1 MFGYIVVHQ
10 PELKV
15 REYETY
21 RAAYCGLCRSLKNR
35 HGRLGQM
42 TLSFDMTFLA
52 LLLSGLYEP
61 ETVSGC
67 GRCLAHPMQKHHYLS
82 NPCYDYAADM
92 NLLLTYYK
100 CLDDWQ
106 DEHQWLKRGYAGLL
120 KSAYAK
126 VKTRLPRQCEMIQV
140 CMQDL
145 NRIENAKGSPDEATQ
160 AFGRLMGECFVESED
175 LWSGML
181 RQMGSQ
187 LGHFIYLMDAFMDYD
202 EDIKKGTYNPLVV
215 LGAKPHQLP
224 EALNI
229 YMGMAA
235 DVFERLP
242 LVQDL
247 HLLRSIVYNGVWQ
260 KYQARLAKQ
269 ERSGSGG

>member
-1 MFGYIVVHQ
+1 MFGYMIANPNDLNEAEKQ
-10 PELKV
+10 RYNEI
-15 REYETY
+15 
-21 RAAYCGLCRSLKNR
+21 YCGLCY
-35 HGRLGQM
+35 RLGKQHGQLARLGV
-42 TLSFDMTFLA
+42 TYDLTFLI
-52 LLLSGLYEP
+52 LLLASLYEP
-61 ETVSGC
+61 AEKQGTLHC
-67 GRCLAHPMQKHHYLS
+67 PAHPVHKHPYTV
-82 NPCYDYAADM
+82 NRFTDYAAD
-92 NLLLTYYK
+92 LTIALTYYK

-126 VKTRLPRQCEMIQV
+126 VKTRLPRQCEMIQA

>member
-1 MFGYIVVHQ
+1 MFGYMIANPNDLNEAEKQ
-10 PELKV
+10 RYNEI
-15 REYETY
+15 
-21 RAAYCGLCRSLKNR
+21 YCGLCY
-35 HGRLGQM
+35 RLGKQHGQLARLGV
-42 TLSFDMTFLA
+42 TYDLTFLI
-52 LLLSGLYEP
+52 LLLASLYEP
-61 ETVSGC
+61 AEKQGTLHC
-67 GRCLAHPMQKHHYLS
+67 PAHPVHKHPYTV
-82 NPCYDYAADM
+82 NRFTDYAAD
-92 NLLLTYYK
+92 LTIALTYYK

-126 VKTRLPRQCEMIQV
+126 VKTRLPRQCEMIQA

-160 AFGRLMGECFVESED
+160 AFGRLMGECFVESDD

-181 RQMGSQ
+181 RQLGSQ

-202 EDIKKGTYNPLVV
+202 EDIKKGTYNPLMV

>member
-1 MFGYIVVHQ
+1 MFGYMIANPNDLNEAEKQ
-10 PELKV
+10 RYNEI
-15 REYETY
+15 
-21 RAAYCGLCRSLKNR
+21 YCGLCY
-35 HGRLGQM
+35 RLGKQHGQLARLGV
-42 TLSFDMTFLA
+42 TYDLTFLI
-52 LLLSGLYEP
+52 LLLASLYEP
-61 ETVSGC
+61 AEKQGTLHC
-67 GRCLAHPMQKHHYLS
+67 PAHPVHKHPYTV
-82 NPCYDYAADM
+82 NRFTDYAAD
-92 NLLLTYYK
+92 LTIALTYYK

-126 VKTRLPRQCEMIQV
+126 VKTRLPRQCEMIQA

-202 EDIKKGTYNPLVV
+202 EDIKKGTYNPLVF

>member
-1 MFGYIVVHQ
+1 MFGYMIANPNDLNEAEKQ
-10 PELKV
+10 
-15 REYETY
+15 RYNGI
-21 RAAYCGLCRSLKNR
+21 YCGLCY
-35 HGRLGQM
+35 RLGKQHGQLARLGV
-42 TLSFDMTFLA
+42 TYDLTFLI
-52 LLLSGLYEP
+52 LLLASLYEP
-61 ETVSGC
+61 AEKQGTLHC
-67 GRCLAHPMQKHHYLS
+67 PAHPVHKHPYTV
-82 NPCYDYAADM
+82 NRFTDYAAD
-92 NLLLTYYK
+92 LTIALTYYK

-126 VKTRLPRQCEMIQV
+126 VKTRLPRQCEMIQA

-181 RQMGSQ
+181 RQLGSQ

>member
-1 MFGYIVVHQ
+1 MFGYMIANPNDLNEAEKQ
-10 PELKV
+10 RYNEI
-15 REYETY
+15 
-21 RAAYCGLCRSLKNR
+21 YCGLCY
-35 HGRLGQM
+35 RLGKQHGQLARLGV
-42 TLSFDMTFLA
+42 TYDLTFLI
-52 LLLSGLYEP
+52 LLLASLYEP
-61 ETVSGC
+61 AEKQGTLHC
-67 GRCLAHPMQKHHYLS
+67 PAHPVHKHPYTV
-82 NPCYDYAADM
+82 NRFTDYAAD
-92 NLLLTYYK
+92 LTIALTYYK

-126 VKTRLPRQCEMIQV
+126 VKTRLPRQCEMIQA

-160 AFGRLMGECFVESED
+160 AFGRLMGECFVESDD

-187 LGHFIYLMDAFMDYD
+187 LGHFIYLMDALMDYD

-260 KYQARLAKQ
+260 KYQSRLAKQ

>member
-1 MFGYIVVHQ
+1 MFGYMIANPNDLNEAEKQ
-10 PELKV
+10 RYNEI
-15 REYETY
+15 
-21 RAAYCGLCRSLKNR
+21 YCGLCY
-35 HGRLGQM
+35 RLGKQHGQLARLGV
-42 TLSFDMTFLA
+42 TYDLTFLI
-52 LLLSGLYEP
+52 LLLASLYEP
-61 ETVSGC
+61 AEKQGTLHC
-67 GRCLAHPMQKHHYLS
+67 PAHPVHKHPYTV
-82 NPCYDYAADM
+82 NRFTDYAAD
-92 NLLLTYYK
+92 LTIALTYYK

-126 VKTRLPRQCEMIQV
+126 VKTRLPRQCEMIQA

-160 AFGRLMGECFVESED
+160 AFGRLMGECFVESDD

-187 LGHFIYLMDAFMDYD
+187 LGHFIYLMDALMDYD

-247 HLLRSIVYNGVWQ
+247 NLLRSIVYNGVWQ

>member
-1 MFGYIVVHQ
+1 MFGYMIANPNDLNEAEKQ
-10 PELKV
+10 RYNEI
-15 REYETY
+15 
-21 RAAYCGLCRSLKNR
+21 YCGLCY
-35 HGRLGQM
+35 RLGKQHGQLARLGV
-42 TLSFDMTFLA
+42 TYDLTFLI
-52 LLLSGLYEP
+52 LLLASLYEP
-61 ETVSGC
+61 AEKQGTLHC
-67 GRCLAHPMQKHHYLS
+67 PAHPVHKHPYTV
-82 NPCYDYAADM
+82 NRFTDYAAD
-92 NLLLTYYK
+92 LTIALTYYK

-126 VKTRLPRQCEMIQV
+126 VKTRLPRQCEMIQA

-160 AFGRLMGECFVESED
+160 AFGRLMGECFVESDD

>member
-1 MFGYIVVHQ
+1 MFGYMIANPNDLNEAEKQ
-10 PELKV
+10 RYNEI
-15 REYETY
+15 
-21 RAAYCGLCRSLKNR
+21 YCGLCY
-35 HGRLGQM
+35 RLGKQHGQLARLGV
-42 TLSFDMTFLA
+42 TYDLTFLI
-52 LLLSGLYEP
+52 LLLASLYEP
-61 ETVSGC
+61 AEKQGTLHC
-67 GRCLAHPMQKHHYLS
+67 PAHPVHKHPYTV
-82 NPCYDYAADM
+82 NRFTDYAAD
-92 NLLLTYYK
+92 LTIALTYYK

-126 VKTRLPRQCEMIQV
+126 VKTRLPRQCEMIQA
-140 CMQDL
+140 CMQYL

-160 AFGRLMGECFVESED
+160 AFGRLMGECFVESDD

-187 LGHFIYLMDAFMDYD
+187 LGHFIYLMDALMDYD

>member
-1 MFGYIVVHQ
+1 MFGYMIAN
-10 PELKV
+10 PNDLN
-15 REYETY
+15 ETEKQRY
-21 RAAYCGLCRSLKNR
+21 NEIYCGLCY
-35 HGRLGQM
+35 RLGKQHGQLARLGV
-42 TLSFDMTFLA
+42 TYDLTFLI
-52 LLLSGLYEP
+52 LLLASLYEP
-61 ETVSGC
+61 AEKQGTLHC
-67 GRCLAHPMQKHHYLS
+67 PAHPVHKHPYTV
-82 NPCYDYAADM
+82 NRFTDYAAD
-92 NLLLTYYK
+92 LTIALTYYK

-126 VKTRLPRQCEMIQV
+126 VKTRLPRQCEMIQA

-160 AFGRLMGECFVESED
+160 AFGRLMGECFVESDD

-187 LGHFIYLMDAFMDYD
+187 LGHFIYLMDALMDYD

>member
-1 MFGYIVVHQ
+1 MFGYMIANPNDLNEAEKQ
-10 PELKV
+10 RYNEI
-15 REYETY
+15 
-21 RAAYCGLCRSLKNR
+21 YCGLCY
-35 HGRLGQM
+35 RLGKQHGQLARLGV
-42 TLSFDMTFLA
+42 TYDLTFLI
-52 LLLSGLYEP
+52 LLLASLYEP
-61 ETVSGC
+61 AEKQGTLHC
-67 GRCLAHPMQKHHYLS
+67 PAHPVHKHPYTV
-82 NPCYDYAADM
+82 NRFTDYAAD
-92 NLLLTYYK
+92 LTIALTYYK

-126 VKTRLPRQCEMIQV
+126 VKTRLPRQCEMIQA

-187 LGHFIYLMDAFMDYD
+187 LGHFIYLMDALMDYD

>member
-1 MFGYIVVHQ
+1 MFGYMIANPNDLNEAEKQ
-10 PELKV
+10 RYNEI
-15 REYETY
+15 
-21 RAAYCGLCRSLKNR
+21 YCGLCY
-35 HGRLGQM
+35 RLGKQHGQLARLGV
-42 TLSFDMTFLA
+42 TYDLTFLI
-52 LLLSGLYEP
+52 LLLASLYEP
-61 ETVSGC
+61 AEKQGTLHC
-67 GRCLAHPMQKHHYLS
+67 PAHPVHKHPYTV
-82 NPCYDYAADM
+82 NRFTDYAAD
-92 NLLLTYYK
+92 LTIALTYYK

-126 VKTRLPRQCEMIQV
+126 VKTRLPRQCEMIQA

-160 AFGRLMGECFVESED
+160 AFGRLMGECFVESDD

-187 LGHFIYLMDAFMDYD
+187 LGHFIYLMDALMDYD

>member
-1 MFGYIVVHQ
+1 MFGYMIANPNDLNEAEKQ
-10 PELKV
+10 RYNEI
-15 REYETY
+15 
-21 RAAYCGLCRSLKNR
+21 YCGLCY
-35 HGRLGQM
+35 RLGKQHGQLARLGV
-42 TLSFDMTFLA
+42 TYDLTFLI
-52 LLLSGLYEP
+52 LLLASLYEP
-61 ETVSGC
+61 AEKQGTLHC
-67 GRCLAHPMQKHHYLS
+67 PAHPVHKHPYTV
-82 NPCYDYAADM
+82 NRFTDYAAD
-92 NLLLTYYK
+92 LTIALTYYK

-126 VKTRLPRQCEMIQV
+126 VKTRLPRQCEMIQA

-160 AFGRLMGECFVESED
+160 AFGRLMGECFVESDD

-181 RQMGSQ
+181 RQLGSQ
-187 LGHFIYLMDAFMDYD
+187 LGHFIYLMDALMDYD

-269 ERSGSGG
+269 ERSVSGG

>member
-1 MFGYIVVHQ
+1 MFGYMIANPNDLNEAEKQ
-10 PELKV
+10 RYNEI
-15 REYETY
+15 
-21 RAAYCGLCRSLKNR
+21 YCGLCY
-35 HGRLGQM
+35 RLGKQHGQLARLGV
-42 TLSFDMTFLA
+42 TYDLTFLI
-52 LLLSGLYEP
+52 LLLASLYEP
-61 ETVSGC
+61 AEKQGTLHC
-67 GRCLAHPMQKHHYLS
+67 PAHPVHKHPYTV
-82 NPCYDYAADM
+82 NRFTDYAAD
-92 NLLLTYYK
+92 LTIALTYYK

-126 VKTRLPRQCEMIQV
+126 VKTRLPRQCEMIQA

-160 AFGRLMGECFVESED
+160 AFGRLMGECFVESDD

-181 RQMGSQ
+181 RQLGSQ
-187 LGHFIYLMDAFMDYD
+187 LGHFIYLMDALMDYD

>member
-1 MFGYIVVHQ
+1 MFGYMIANPNDLNEAEKQ
-10 PELKV
+10 
-15 REYETY
+15 RYNGI
-21 RAAYCGLCRSLKNR
+21 YCGLCY
-35 HGRLGQM
+35 RLGKQHGQLARLGV
-42 TLSFDMTFLA
+42 TYDLTFLI
-52 LLLSGLYEP
+52 LLLASLYEP
-61 ETVSGC
+61 AEKQGTLHC
-67 GRCLAHPMQKHHYLS
+67 PAHPVHKHPYTV
-82 NPCYDYAADM
+82 NRFTDYAAD
-92 NLLLTYYK
+92 LTIALTYYK

-126 VKTRLPRQCEMIQV
+126 VKTRLPRQCEMIQA

-160 AFGRLMGECFVESED
+160 TFGRLMGECFVESDD

-181 RQMGSQ
+181 RQLGSQ

>member
-1 MFGYIVVHQ
+1 MFGYMIANPNDLNEAEKQ
-10 PELKV
+10 RYNEI
-15 REYETY
+15 
-21 RAAYCGLCRSLKNR
+21 YCGLCY
-35 HGRLGQM
+35 RLGKQHGQLARLGV
-42 TLSFDMTFLA
+42 TYDLTFLI
-52 LLLSGLYEP
+52 LLLASLYEP
-61 ETVSGC
+61 AEKQGTLHC
-67 GRCLAHPMQKHHYLS
+67 PAHPVHKHPYTV
-82 NPCYDYAADM
+82 NRFTDYAAD
-92 NLLLTYYK
+92 LTIALTYYK

-126 VKTRLPRQCEMIQV
+126 VKTRLPRQCEMIQA

-145 NRIENAKGSPDEATQ
+145 NRIENVKGSPDEATQ
-160 AFGRLMGECFVESED
+160 AFGRLMGECFVESDD

-187 LGHFIYLMDAFMDYD
+187 LGHFIYLMDALMDYD

>member
-1 MFGYIVVHQ
+1 MFGYMIANPNDLNEAEKQ
-10 PELKV
+10 RYNEI
-15 REYETY
+15 
-21 RAAYCGLCRSLKNR
+21 YCGLCY
-35 HGRLGQM
+35 RLGKQHGQLARLGV
-42 TLSFDMTFLA
+42 TYDLTFLI
-52 LLLSGLYEP
+52 LLLASLYEP
-61 ETVSGC
+61 AEKQGTLLC
-67 GRCLAHPMQKHHYLS
+67 PAHPVHKHPYTV
-82 NPCYDYAADM
+82 NRFTDYAAD
-92 NLLLTYYK
+92 LTIALTYYK

-126 VKTRLPRQCEMIQV
+126 VKTRLPRQCEMIQA

-181 RQMGSQ
+181 RQLGSQ
-187 LGHFIYLMDAFMDYD
+187 LGHFIYLMDALMDYD

>member
-1 MFGYIVVHQ
+1 MFGYMIANPNDLNEAEKQ
-10 PELKV
+10 RYNEI
-15 REYETY
+15 
-21 RAAYCGLCRSLKNR
+21 YCGLCY
-35 HGRLGQM
+35 RLGKQHGQLARLGV
-42 TLSFDMTFLA
+42 TYDLTFLI
-52 LLLSGLYEP
+52 LLLASLYEP
-61 ETVSGC
+61 AEKQGTLHC
-67 GRCLAHPMQKHHYLS
+67 PAHPVHKHPYTV
-82 NPCYDYAADM
+82 NRFTDYAAD
-92 NLLLTYYK
+92 LTIALTYYK

-126 VKTRLPRQCEMIQV
+126 VKTRLPRQCEMIQA

-160 AFGRLMGECFVESED
+160 AFGRLMGECFVESDD

-181 RQMGSQ
+181 RQLGSQ

>member
-1 MFGYIVVHQ
+1 MFGYMIANPNDLNEAEKQ
-10 PELKV
+10 RYNEI
-15 REYETY
+15 
-21 RAAYCGLCRSLKNR
+21 YCGLCY
-35 HGRLGQM
+35 RLGKQHGQLARLGV
-42 TLSFDMTFLA
+42 TYDLTFLI
-52 LLLSGLYEP
+52 LLLASLYEP
-61 ETVSGC
+61 AEKQGTLHC
-67 GRCLAHPMQKHHYLS
+67 PAHPVHKHPYTV
-82 NPCYDYAADM
+82 NRFTDYAAD
-92 NLLLTYYK
+92 LTIALTYYK

-126 VKTRLPRQCEMIQV
+126 VKTRLPRQCEMIQA

-160 AFGRLMGECFVESED
+160 AFGRLMGECFVESDD

-181 RQMGSQ
+181 RQLGSQ
-187 LGHFIYLMDAFMDYD
+187 LGHFIYLMDALMDYD

-260 KYQARLAKQ
+260 KYQSRLAKQ

>member
-1 MFGYIVVHQ
+1 MFGYMIANPNDLNEAEKQ
-10 PELKV
+10 RYNEI
-15 REYETY
+15 
-21 RAAYCGLCRSLKNR
+21 YCGLCY
-35 HGRLGQM
+35 RLGKQHGQLARLGV
-42 TLSFDMTFLA
+42 TYDLTFLI
-52 LLLSGLYEP
+52 LLLASLYEP
-61 ETVSGC
+61 AEKQGTLHC
-67 GRCLAHPMQKHHYLS
+67 PAHPVHKHPYTV
-82 NPCYDYAADM
+82 NRFTDYVAD
-92 NLLLTYYK
+92 LTIALTYYK

-126 VKTRLPRQCEMIQV
+126 VKTRLPRQCEMIQA

>member
-1 MFGYIVVHQ
+1 MFGYMIANPNDLNEAEKQ
-10 PELKV
+10 RYNEI
-15 REYETY
+15 
-21 RAAYCGLCRSLKNR
+21 YCGLCY
-35 HGRLGQM
+35 RLGKQHGQLARLGV
-42 TLSFDMTFLA
+42 TYDLTFLI
-52 LLLSGLYEP
+52 LLLASLYEP
-61 ETVSGC
+61 AEKQGTLHC
-67 GRCLAHPMQKHHYLS
+67 PAHPVHKHPYTV
-82 NPCYDYAADM
+82 NRFTDYAAD
-92 NLLLTYYK
+92 LTIALTYYK

-126 VKTRLPRQCEMIQV
+126 VKTRLPRQCEMIQA
-140 CMQDL
+140 CMQNL

-160 AFGRLMGECFVESED
+160 AFGRLMGECFVESDD

>member
-1 MFGYIVVHQ
+1 MHKHPYTV
-10 PELKV
+10 
-15 REYETY
+15 
-21 RAAYCGLCRSLKNR
+21 NR
-35 HGRLGQM
+35 F
-42 TLSFDMTFLA
+42 T
-52 LLLSGLYEP
+52 
-61 ETVSGC
+61 
-67 GRCLAHPMQKHHYLS
+67 
-82 NPCYDYAADM
+82 DYAAD
-92 NLLLTYYK
+92 LTIALTYYK

-126 VKTRLPRQCEMIQV
+126 VKTRLPRQCEMIQA

-160 AFGRLMGECFVESED
+160 AFGRLMGECFVESDD

-181 RQMGSQ
+181 RQLGSQ

-235 DVFERLP
+235 DMFERLP

>member
-1 MFGYIVVHQ
+1 MFGYMIANPNDLNEAEKQ
-10 PELKV
+10 RYNEI
-15 REYETY
+15 
-21 RAAYCGLCRSLKNR
+21 YCGLCY
-35 HGRLGQM
+35 RLGKQHGQLARLGV
-42 TLSFDMTFLA
+42 TYDLTFLI
-52 LLLSGLYEP
+52 LLLASLYEP
-61 ETVSGC
+61 AEKQGTLHC
-67 GRCLAHPMQKHHYLS
+67 PAHPVHKHPYTV
-82 NPCYDYAADM
+82 NRFTDYAAD
-92 NLLLTYYK
+92 LTIALTYYK

-126 VKTRLPRQCEMIQV
+126 VKTRLPRQCEMIQA

-160 AFGRLMGECFVESED
+160 TFGRLMGECFVESDD

-181 RQMGSQ
+181 RQLGSQ

>member
-1 MFGYIVVHQ
+1 MFGYMIANPNDLNEAEKQ
-10 PELKV
+10 RYNEI
-15 REYETY
+15 
-21 RAAYCGLCRSLKNR
+21 YCGLCY
-35 HGRLGQM
+35 RLGKQHGQLARLGV
-42 TLSFDMTFLA
+42 TYDLTFLI
-52 LLLSGLYEP
+52 LLLASLYEP
-61 ETVSGC
+61 AEKQGTLHC
-67 GRCLAHPMQKHHYLS
+67 PAHPVHKHPYTV
-82 NPCYDYAADM
+82 NRFTDYAAD
-92 NLLLTYYK
+92 LTIALTYYK

-126 VKTRLPRQCEMIQV
+126 VKTRLPRQCEMIQA

-187 LGHFIYLMDAFMDYD
+187 LGHFIYLMDALMDYD
-202 EDIKKGTYNPLVV
+202 EDIKKGTYNPLMV

>member
-1 MFGYIVVHQ
+1 MFGYMIANPNDLNEAEKQ
-10 PELKV
+10 RYNEI
-15 REYETY
+15 
-21 RAAYCGLCRSLKNR
+21 YCGLCY
-35 HGRLGQM
+35 RLGKQHGQLARLGV
-42 TLSFDMTFLA
+42 TYDLTFLI
-52 LLLSGLYEP
+52 LLLASLYEP
-61 ETVSGC
+61 AEKQGTLHC
-67 GRCLAHPMQKHHYLS
+67 PAHPVHKHPYTV
-82 NPCYDYAADM
+82 NRFTDYAAD
-92 NLLLTYYK
+92 LTIALTYYK

-126 VKTRLPRQCEMIQV
+126 VKTRLPRQCEMIQA

-187 LGHFIYLMDAFMDYD
+187 LGHFIYLMDALMDYD
-202 EDIKKGTYNPLVV
+202 EDIKKGTYNPLMV

-260 KYQARLAKQ
+260 KYQARLAKR

>member
-1 MFGYIVVHQ
+1 MFGYMIAN
-10 PELKV
+10 PNDLN
-15 REYETY
+15 ETEKQRY
-21 RAAYCGLCRSLKNR
+21 NEIYCGLCY
-35 HGRLGQM
+35 RLGKQHGQLARLGV
-42 TLSFDMTFLA
+42 TYDLTFLI
-52 LLLSGLYEP
+52 LLLASLYEP
-61 ETVSGC
+61 AEKQGTLHC
-67 GRCLAHPMQKHHYLS
+67 PAHPVHKHPYTV
-82 NPCYDYAADM
+82 NRFTDYAAD
-92 NLLLTYYK
+92 LTIALTYYK

-126 VKTRLPRQCEMIQV
+126 VKTRLPRQCEMIQA

-160 AFGRLMGECFVESED
+160 AFGRLMGECFVESDD

>member
-1 MFGYIVVHQ
+1 
-10 PELKV
+10 
-15 REYETY
+15 
-21 RAAYCGLCRSLKNR
+21 
-35 HGRLGQM
+35 
-42 TLSFDMTFLA
+42 
-52 LLLSGLYEP
+52 
-61 ETVSGC
+61 
-67 GRCLAHPMQKHHYLS
+67 
-82 NPCYDYAADM
+82 
-92 NLLLTYYK
+92 
-100 CLDDWQ
+100 
-106 DEHQWLKRGYAGLL
+106 
-120 KSAYAK
+120 
-126 VKTRLPRQCEMIQV
+126 
-140 CMQDL
+140 
-145 NRIENAKGSPDEATQ
+145 
-160 AFGRLMGECFVESED
+160 MGECFVESDD

-181 RQMGSQ
+181 RQLGSQ

>member
-1 MFGYIVVHQ
+1 MFGYMIANPNDLNE
-10 PELKV
+10 PEKQ
-15 REYETY
+15 RYNEI
-21 RAAYCGLCRSLKNR
+21 YCGLCS
-35 HGRLGQM
+35 RLGKQHGQLARLGV
-42 TLSFDMTFLA
+42 TYDLTFLILPLA
-52 LLLSGLYEP
+52 SLYEP
-61 ETVSGC
+61 AEKQGTLHC
-67 GRCLAHPMQKHHYLS
+67 PAHPVHKHPYTV
-82 NPCYDYAADM
+82 NRFTDYAAD
-92 NLLLTYYK
+92 LTIALTYYK

-126 VKTRLPRQCEMIQV
+126 VKTRLPRQCEMIQA

-181 RQMGSQ
+181 RQLGSQ

>member
-1 MFGYIVVHQ
+1 MFGYMIANPNDLNEAEKQ
-10 PELKV
+10 RYNEI
-15 REYETY
+15 
-21 RAAYCGLCRSLKNR
+21 YCGLCY
-35 HGRLGQM
+35 RLGKQHGQLARLGV
-42 TLSFDMTFLA
+42 TYDLTFLI
-52 LLLSGLYEP
+52 LLLASLYEP
-61 ETVSGC
+61 AEKQGTLHC
-67 GRCLAHPMQKHHYLS
+67 PAHPVHKHPYTV
-82 NPCYDYAADM
+82 NRFTDYAAD
-92 NLLLTYYK
+92 LTIALTYYK

-126 VKTRLPRQCEMIQV
+126 VKTRLPRQCEMIQA

-187 LGHFIYLMDAFMDYD
+187 LGHFIYLMDALMDYD

-260 KYQARLAKQ
+260 KYQARLAKR

>member
-1 MFGYIVVHQ
+1 MFGYMIANPNDLNEAEKQ
-10 PELKV
+10 RYNEI
-15 REYETY
+15 
-21 RAAYCGLCRSLKNR
+21 YCGLCY
-35 HGRLGQM
+35 RLGKQHGQLARLGV
-42 TLSFDMTFLA
+42 TYDLTFLI
-52 LLLSGLYEP
+52 LLLASLYEP
-61 ETVSGC
+61 AEKQGTLHC
-67 GRCLAHPMQKHHYLS
+67 PAHPVHKHPYTV
-82 NPCYDYAADM
+82 NRFTDYAAD
-92 NLLLTYYK
+92 LTIALTYYK

-126 VKTRLPRQCEMIQV
+126 VKTRLPRQCEMIQA

-160 AFGRLMGECFVESED
+160 TFGRLMGECFVESED